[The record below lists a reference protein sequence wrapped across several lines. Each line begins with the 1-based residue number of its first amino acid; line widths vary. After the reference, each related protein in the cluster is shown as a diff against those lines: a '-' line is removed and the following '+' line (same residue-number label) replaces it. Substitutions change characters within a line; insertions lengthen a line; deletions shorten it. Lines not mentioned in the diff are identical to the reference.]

1 MYEICRPFLLS
12 RTRSAIPEVALDMVV
27 ALVLPEDAVVEI
39 DGRRL
44 LRLESVYVFVRGRS
58 MTARVVLSESTLSDD
73 EM

>member
-1 MYEICRPFLLS
+1 
-12 RTRSAIPEVALDMVV
+12 MVV